1 MREERLRCVALRGD
15 TWRECVASHVRDA
28 CKSSGRMCEE
38 CCQEG
43 RADGAGKARRE
54 MVPRTVH
61 RLDARPTGH
70 GHGRTDGWAALLDT
84 RGNARG
90 EVIASRVERNAK
102 GMPRY
107 MGQESAAKNEGQT
120 EEGKSEAR
128 DGATDSPSLG
138 RAPQGGHIL
147 HRGDDTRRWMGSDTR
162 GNARGEIIGSRVKGC
177 MCESECIRV

>member
-1 MREERLRCVALRGD
+1 MCEERLRRVALRGD

-70 GHGRTDGWAALLDT
+70 GHGRALLDT
-84 RGNARG
+84 QGKARG
-90 EVIASRVERNAK
+90 EIIASRVERNAK
-102 GMPRY
+102 GMPRD
-107 MGQESAAKNEGQT
+107 MGQESAAKNEEQT

-138 RAPQGGHIL
+138 RAPQGTYIALGRHAPMDGQRSSTHEGTPEVRL
-147 HRGDDTRRWMGSDTR
+147 LGR
-162 GNARGEIIGSRVKGC
+162 A
-177 MCESECIRV
+177 